1 MEFLQ
6 ILEFEEKK
14 SGKVRSVKMKMKM
27 ESVLIFIHFSFL
39 FFFSEFLMVM

>member
-14 SGKVRSVKMKMKM
+14 SGKVRSVKMKM